1 MSLTTAQAGT
11 VLGVPEP
18 TIRQWVHRGKLAPIR
33 RGTRP
38 LLFDQAAV
46 DAIQAG
52 QWRAQQR
59 AAASWIGHAAAEYEE
74 QVAADLR
81 VVSRCGHAQPS
92 REPVEGTP
100 TTTEPPDLGG

>member
-1 MSLTTAQAGT
+1 MSLTTAEAGA

-33 RGTRP
+33 RGARP
-38 LLFDQAAV
+38 LLFAEDAV
-46 DAIQAG
+46 DALQAG

-59 AAASWIGHAAAEYEE
+59 FAAAWIRDAAAEYEE
-74 QVAADLR
+74 LVAADLR

-92 REPVEGTP
+92 RDPVEGRA
-100 TTTEPPDLGG
+100 GG